1 MRSRAAILEAGPTL
15 RSIPADP
22 LVGRRSADPLSFSR
36 LGDWPTVEL
45 DPSHQELSAKDVE
58 TRRTMGHESF
68 LRAWVLN
75 TPNHGAKLSFV
86 NNVSG
91 NHI

>member
-1 MRSRAAILEAGPTL
+1 VGGRPTHAL
-15 RSIPADP
+15 
-22 LVGRRSADPLSFSR
+22 GFSR
-36 LGDWPTVEL
+36 LGRRPAIEL
-45 DPSHQELSAKDVE
+45 DPRHQELPAKGVE

-68 LRAWVLN
+68 LQAWVLN

-91 NHI
+91 NHS